1 MINKYVVISKQN
13 IIVINNVVKIYL
25 QVKNENKTPFI
36 PVFQVIFKDQCSEI
50 FVQKFEKKLPRIE
63 HEYQYS
69 EENIQIYPNI
79 RSYIG
84 VFLYVVVRCYLIQ

>member
-1 MINKYVVISKQN
+1 MDPLLHKFAVVIQF
-13 IIVINNVVKIYL
+13 
-25 QVKNENKTPFI
+25 KNENKTPLI

-50 FVQKFEKKLPRIE
+50 FVQKFEKKLPQIE
-63 HEYQYS
+63 HEYQYL

-79 RSYIG
+79 HSYIG